1 MTYQCVI
8 VKLDVL
14 TTVKI
19 ANLASNSNPN
29 MLFAVTHAIKSAST
43 SVIEQPSI
51 TELHSKLHKRC
62 DLCMK
67 CVSKLREAMDGGA
80 HMLQPTAFSAKGKPC
95 VLKELRKKSS
105 LTHVFQ
111 NYLH

>member
-1 MTYQCVI
+1 
-8 VKLDVL
+8 
-14 TTVKI
+14 
-19 ANLASNSNPN
+19 

-80 HMLQPTAFSAKGKPC
+80 HMLQPTVFSAKGKPC
-95 VLKELRKKSS
+95 VLKSYLLPTCFKTIYTNPYGLAS
-105 LTHVFQ
+105 L
-111 NYLH
+111 